1 MKKTM
6 MIIAAV
12 LLAAVLLV
20 GSGSAADKVVTGI
33 DDLSGAVIGVQL
45 GTTGDE
51 LVTAFEGDANGTK
64 IERYNKGADAVQA
77 LKTGKI
83 DCVVIDLLPA
93 QSFVEKNSDLM
104 ILSEGFDQE
113 EYALVVKKGNTEL
126 VDAINRAL
134 AELKAD
140 GTIDQINAN
149 FIPTSELKVTCPYVS
164 PEGIERPNGKL
175 VVATNAE
182 FPPYEYWES
191 GKITGIDM
199 HIMQA
204 ICDKLGYAMKIEDMA
219 FDSIIAAVSSGKA
232 DVGAAG
238 MSVTED
244 RMKNVDFS
252 DPYTTAQQV
261 IIVKKPVTSTTE
273 PGEATPT
280 KAPAPVLGILAGL
293 GAAVVLLRN
302 S

>member
-1 MKKTM
+1 M
-6 MIIAAV
+6 
-12 LLAAVLLV
+12 
-20 GSGSAADKVVTGI
+20 GNGQS
-33 DDLSGAVIGVQL
+33 
-45 GTTGDE
+45 
-51 LVTAFEGDANGTK
+51 ANGKDQTIVLTTRVDGDNK
-64 IERYNKGADAVQA
+64 EAGEDRYNENTVKRADVFFFNDDQTGECIYAQTGLQADEENKLNVTLDYDIIHEGSSYYIYVIANHDFGYTNDTAKG
-77 LKTGKI
+77 KT
-83 DCVVIDLLPA
+83 
-93 QSFVEKNSDLM
+93 
-104 ILSEGFDQE
+104 
-113 EYALVVKKGNTEL
+113 
-126 VDAINRAL
+126 L

-149 FIPTSELKVTCPYVS
+149 FIPTSELKGTCPYVS

-199 HIMQA
+199 QIMQA
-204 ICDKLGYAMKIEDMA
+204 ICDKLGYEMKIEDMA

-293 GAAVVLLRN
+293 GAAVVLLRKF
-302 S
+302 